1 MSTKFLL
8 FPAFFCFLFSFPNV
22 YKEDFENSTD
32 KDRDNEK
39 VEERKCS
46 GKRRIRR
53 KRGRKS
59 EKAVDTGGRSWY
71 YIQALAERA
80 FERGAERG
88 RGNLENDTEKREK
101 RQLILK

>member
-1 MSTKFLL
+1 M
-8 FPAFFCFLFSFPNV
+8 FFKKTNDFG
-22 YKEDFENSTD
+22 EIFENSTVKEMD
-32 KDRDNEK
+32 GENN
-39 VEERKCS
+39 EERKRS
-46 GKRRIRR
+46 GKRKRRR

-59 EKAVDTGGRSWY
+59 EKAVDTGGWSWY

-88 RGNLENDTEKREK
+88 RRNLENDTEKREK